1 MCTSDNEGIGEDS
14 PFWLDDKQQAL
25 ISRWLDG
32 LPRPKNKHTKTAGE
46 CGCIK
51 NIFICGEAAIVM

>member
-1 MCTSDNEGIGEDS
+1 MCTSDNEEIAEDS
-14 PFWLDDKQQAL
+14 GLDEKQQAL

-32 LPRPKNKHTKTAGE
+32 LPRFKNKHTKTAGE

-51 NIFICGEAAIVM
+51 NILFTEKRRL